1 MTARKPPSQPRKRGR
16 PRKAIDWAAV
26 ERLALIQCTQ
36 QEIASFVG
44 CTVDTLRQYTEFF
57 DIYKR
62 GQDSGKMSLRRM
74 QWQSAKDGN
83 VTAQIW
89 LGKQYL
95 GQRDRHDVEHG
106 GEVTS
111 KVITVPLA
119 ESLGEWEQ
127 AATQAQKRLREEVR
141 H

>member
-1 MTARKPPSQPRKRGR
+1 MTARKPPEQRKKRGR
-16 PRKAIDWAAV
+16 PRKQIDWAAV
-26 ERLALIQCTQ
+26 ERLAMIQCTQ
-36 QEIASFVG
+36 QEIASFIG
-44 CTVDTLRQYTEFF
+44 VDINTLRQHSEFLT
-57 DIYKR
+57 IYNK
-62 GQDSGKMSLRRM
+62 GQDAGKMSLRRK
-74 QWQSAKDGN
+74 QWAALERGK
-83 VTAQIW
+83 TTMLIW

-111 KVITVPLA
+111 KVITVPMA
-119 ESLGEWEQ
+119 ESLGDWEQ

>member
-1 MTARKPPSQPRKRGR
+1 MTARKPPEQRKKRGR
-16 PRKAIDWAAV
+16 PRKEIDWEAV
-26 ERLALIQCTQ
+26 ERLAMIQCTQ
-36 QEIASFVG
+36 QEIASFIG
-44 CTVDTLRQYTEFF
+44 VDINTLRQHSEFLT
-57 DIYKR
+57 IYNK
-62 GQDSGKMSLRRM
+62 GQDAGKMSLRRK
-74 QWQSAKDGN
+74 QWAALEKGN
-83 VTAQIW
+83 NTMLIW

-119 ESLGEWEQ
+119 ESLGDWEQ